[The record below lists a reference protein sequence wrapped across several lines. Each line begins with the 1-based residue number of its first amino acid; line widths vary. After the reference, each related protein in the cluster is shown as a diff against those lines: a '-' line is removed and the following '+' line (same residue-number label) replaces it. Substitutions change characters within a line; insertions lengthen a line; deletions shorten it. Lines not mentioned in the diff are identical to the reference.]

1 MAVSTFV
8 SNAATLGLEFDIR
21 EMDDT
26 THTAEEAA
34 AALGCSVAAIV
45 KSLLFAVEDDFV
57 LVLASGVNRV
67 DTDLVSA
74 ILGSPV
80 AMANAKAVKSVTG
93 YSIGG
98 VPPLGHPT
106 PLTTIIDESLL
117 DLPEVWAAAGSS
129 RAVFPI
135 EPHELARL
143 TNATVARVS

>member
-1 MAVSTFV
+1 MSTFV
-8 SNAATLGLEFDIR
+8 SSVATRGLAFEIR

-26 THTAEEAA
+26 THTAQEAA

-45 KSLLFAVEDDFV
+45 KSLLFAADDEFV

-67 DTDLVSA
+67 DTSLVSDL
-74 ILGSPV
+74 LGTPV
-80 AMANAKAVKSVTG
+80 AMANAKAVKVVSG

-106 PLTTIIDESLL
+106 PITTIIDESLL
-117 DLPEVWAAAGSS
+117 ALPEVWAAAGSS

>member
-1 MAVSTFV
+1 MAVSRFV
-8 SNAATLGLEFDIR
+8 WSVAGLGLAFDIR

-45 KSLLFAVEDDFV
+45 KSLLFASNDEFV

-74 ILGSPV
+74 ILGTPV
-80 AMANAKAVKSVTG
+80 VMANAKTVKVVTG

-106 PLTTIIDESLL
+106 PIATIIDESLL
-117 DLPEVWAAAGSS
+117 ALPEVWAAAGSS

-135 EPHELARL
+135 KPHELATL
-143 TNATVARVS
+143 TNAMVARVS

>member
-1 MAVSTFV
+1 VAVSTFV
-8 SNAATLGLEFDIR
+8 SNVAALGLEFDIR

-45 KSLLFAVEDDFV
+45 KSLLFAANDEFV

-67 DTDLVSA
+67 DTDLVSE
-74 ILGSPV
+74 ILGTPV
-80 AMANAKAVKSVTG
+80 AMANAKAVKIVTG

-106 PLTTIIDESLL
+106 PIATIIDESLL
-117 DLPEVWAAAGSS
+117 ALPEVWAAAGSA

-135 EPHELARL
+135 EPHELATL